1 VKDGMPLA
9 IEDYAI
15 IGDCETAAL
24 VGRDG
29 SIDWLCWP
37 RFDSD
42 ACFAALLGTP
52 EHGRWLIAPED
63 GTARITRR
71 YRRNTLV
78 LETRFESAEGV
89 ATLVDFMPG
98 HQTGSSIMRLI
109 IGERGRVAMRFEL
122 VIRFGYGATVPWMMR
137 LDDGTRRAVAGPDM
151 VLLRTAI
158 PLRGEGLKTVG
169 EFAVN
174 AGEAIPFTLAYAPS
188 HLPPPAAEDPV
199 DQLRAT
205 EQFWLGWTA
214 KSKVSGPW
222 ADTVNRSLIT
232 LKALTYARTGGIVAA
247 PTTSLP
253 EHIGGARNW
262 DYRFC
267 WLRDA
272 TLTLLALMNAG
283 YLEEAKAWREWLSR
297 AAAGAPD
304 QLQIMYGIAGER
316 RLTEWEI
323 SWLPGYR
330 KSSPVRV
337 GNAAHTQLQLDVYG
351 ELMDALHHARQGG
364 LASNESDWTLQR
376 AVLDHLEEV
385 WTKMDEG
392 IWEVRSGPRHFTH
405 SKVMAWVAFDRAIKS
420 AEAFNLEGPLD
431 RWRQL
436 CHEIHDEVCRL
447 GFDPELGSFVR
458 SYGSKDLDASLLLL
472 PMVGFLAPEDPRV
485 RGTVDAIERKLLVD
499 GLVMRYDTTKS
510 EDGLPSDEGVFLACS
525 FWLVDAYVLLGRK
538 DDARRLF
545 ERLLTI
551 CNDVGLLSE
560 EYDPRTGRLLG
571 NFPQALSHIALI
583 NSAFNLNEAA
593 KPAKQ
598 RSNRPVD
605 DSKTR
610 ALDDVRAVVAKPR

>member
-1 VKDGMPLA
+1 MPLP

-52 EHGRWLIAPED
+52 DHGRWLIAPQD
-63 GTARITRR
+63 GTIRITRR
-71 YRRNTLV
+71 YRPNTLI
-78 LETRFESAEGV
+78 LETRFESAEGA

-98 HQTGSSIMRLI
+98 HQAGSSIVRLI
-109 IGERGRVAMRFEL
+109 VGQRGRVAMKTEL

-151 VLLRTAI
+151 MLLRTAV
-158 PLRGEGLKTVG
+158 PLRGEDLKTVG
-169 EFAVN
+169 QFAVN
-174 AGEAIPFTLAYAPS
+174 AGETVPFTLVYAPS
-188 HLPPPAAEDPV
+188 HLPPPAAENPL

-205 EQFWLGWTA
+205 EQFWLDWSA

-222 ADTVNRSLIT
+222 GDTVNRSLIT

-253 EHIGGARNW
+253 EHIGGPRNW

-297 AAAGAPD
+297 AAAGTPD

-316 RLTEWEI
+316 RLTEWEV
-323 SWLPGYR
+323 SWLPGYH

-351 ELMDALHHARQGG
+351 ELMDALHHARLGG
-364 LASNESDWTLQR
+364 LATNESGWSLQR
-376 AVLDHLEEV
+376 AVLKHLEEV
-385 WTKMDEG
+385 WPKMDEG
-392 IWEVRSGPRHFTH
+392 IWEVRSDARHFTF
-405 SKVMAWVAFDRAIKS
+405 SKIMAWVAFDRAIKS

-431 RWRQL
+431 RWREL
-436 CHEIHDEVCRL
+436 CREIHDDVCRH

-458 SYGSKDLDASLLLL
+458 SYGSKSLDASLLLL
-472 PMVGFLAPEDPRV
+472 PTVGFLPPQDPRV
-485 RGTVDAIERKLLVD
+485 RGTVAAIERRLLMD
-499 GLVMRYDTTKS
+499 GLVRRYDTTES
-510 EDGLPSDEGVFLACS
+510 EDGLSSDEGVFLACS
-525 FWLVDAYVLLGRK
+525 FWLVDAYVLLGRD

-545 ERLLTI
+545 ERLLTL

-560 EYDPRTGRLLG
+560 EFDPRTGALLG
-571 NFPQALSHIALI
+571 NFPQALSHIALV

-598 RSNRPVD
+598 RSN
-605 DSKTR
+605 T
-610 ALDDVRAVVAKPR
+610 AVRTQANRS

>member
-1 VKDGMPLA
+1 MPLP

-52 EHGRWLIAPED
+52 QHGRWLIAPQE
-63 GTARITRR
+63 GTIRITRR
-71 YRRNTLV
+71 YRPNTLI
-78 LETRFESAEGV
+78 LETRFDSAEGT

-98 HQTGSSIMRLI
+98 HQAGSSIVRLI
-109 IGERGRVAMRFEL
+109 VGERGRVAMRTEL

-151 VLLRTAI
+151 MLLRTAV
-158 PLRGEGLKTVG
+158 PLRGEDLKTVG
-169 EFAVN
+169 EFTVN
-174 AGEAIPFTLAYAPS
+174 AGETVPFTLVYAPS
-188 HLPPPAAEDPV
+188 HLPPPATENPL

-205 EQFWLGWTA
+205 EQFWLDWRA

-222 ADTVNRSLIT
+222 GDTVNRSLIT

-253 EHIGGARNW
+253 EHIGGPRNW

-272 TLTLLALMNAG
+272 TLTLLAPMNAG

-297 AAAGAPD
+297 AAAGTPD

-316 RLTEWEI
+316 RLTEWEV
-323 SWLPGYR
+323 SWLPGYH

-351 ELMDALHHARQGG
+351 ELMDALHHARLGG
-364 LASNESDWTLQR
+364 LAPNESGWSLQR
-376 AVLDHLEEV
+376 AVLKHLEEV
-385 WTKMDEG
+385 WPKMDEG
-392 IWEVRSGPRHFTH
+392 IWEVRSGARHFTF
-405 SKVMAWVAFDRAIKS
+405 SKIMAWVAFDRAIKS

-431 RWRQL
+431 RWREL
-436 CHEIHDEVCRL
+436 CREIHDDVCRH

-458 SYGSKDLDASLLLL
+458 SYGSKSLDASLLLL
-472 PMVGFLAPEDPRV
+472 PTVGFLPPQDPRV
-485 RGTVDAIERKLLVD
+485 RGTVAAIERRLLMD
-499 GLVMRYDTTKS
+499 GLVRRYDTTES
-510 EDGLPSDEGVFLACS
+510 EDGLSSDEGVFLACS
-525 FWLVDAYVLLGRK
+525 FWLVDAYVLLGRD

-545 ERLLTI
+545 ERLLTL

-560 EYDPRTGRLLG
+560 EFDPRTGALLG
-571 NFPQALSHIALI
+571 NFPQALSHIALV

-598 RSNRPVD
+598 RSN
-605 DSKTR
+605 T
-610 ALDDVRAVVAKPR
+610 AVRTQANRS